1 MIFKYPY
8 KGAWNTHK
16 KWKKNKWIFREPFG
30 VFHFI
35 SEQLKIYSVLMNVH
49 NFLNTSFSDN
59 LIFQKL
65 KMSLKMDCNYQSF
78 EIVKNVD
85 RLEIVKF
92 IRIESELLKLQEL
105 LSMLFEI
112 FKN

>member
-1 MIFKYPY
+1 
-8 KGAWNTHK
+8 
-16 KWKKNKWIFREPFG
+16 
-30 VFHFI
+30 
-35 SEQLKIYSVLMNVH
+35 
-49 NFLNTSFSDN
+49 
-59 LIFQKL
+59 
-65 KMSLKMDCNYQSF
+65 MDCNYQSF